1 MRICLRVAYYDR
13 ISPFEELLEK
23 EATTEMFRV
32 SKGIYPKIMTG
43 VFPLKQLL
51 NYNIRH
57 QPDFS
62 TRLVTV
68 VYYSTESLV
77 YLRIKIWEL
86 VPTQMI
92 NAEFLE
98 AFKSGKKVGAK
109 ECPCRLYKTH
119 IHQTSLI

>member
-1 MRICLRVAYYDR
+1 MRMCLRVAYYDR
-13 ISPFEELLEK
+13 ISPFEELLGK

-43 VFPLKQLL
+43 IFPLKQLL

-68 VYYSTESLV
+68 VYYCAETLG
-77 YLRIKIWEL
+77 YLKI
-86 VPTQMI
+86 I
-92 NAEFLE
+92 
-98 AFKSGKKVGAK
+98 
-109 ECPCRLYKTH
+109 
-119 IHQTSLI
+119 I